1 MTDKYTGGC
10 YCGNI
15 TFEME
20 TTIELNSYSPRAC
33 DCNFCTKHSA
43 SYISDNNGKLTIY
56 IENENNLNRYQQGDE
71 IADFLICK
79 ICGVLVGACYKD
91 RECLYATLNSK
102 AVDRNLGFAK
112 DTVVSPK
119 TLNSDRKKQR
129 WQDFWFSDVYFEN
142 KRLSR

>member
-1 MTDKYTGGC
+1 MIYKYTGGC

-20 TTIELNSYSPRAC
+20 TTSKLNSYSPRAC

-43 SYISDNNGKLTIY
+43 SYISDNNGKLIIY
-56 IENENNLNRYQQGDE
+56 AKNESNLNRYKQGNE

-79 ICGVLVGACYKD
+79 ICGVLIGACYED
-91 RECLYATLNSK
+91 RSRLYATINSK
-102 AVDRNLGFAK
+102 AVDRDFDFVT

-119 TLNSDRKKQR
+119 TLNGDRKKQR
-129 WQDFWFSDVYFEN
+129 WRDFWFSDVDF
-142 KRLSR
+142 KHKL